1 MTEVVIPLQT
11 KRGRKSNDFSVFV
24 LFILLLMSISAA
36 MPVMFDASIDEGKLR
51 LENA

>member
-24 LFILLLMSISAA
+24 LFVLLFMSLLFT
-36 MPVMFDASIDEGKLR
+36 VMFDASIDEGKLR
-51 LENA
+51 LEKV